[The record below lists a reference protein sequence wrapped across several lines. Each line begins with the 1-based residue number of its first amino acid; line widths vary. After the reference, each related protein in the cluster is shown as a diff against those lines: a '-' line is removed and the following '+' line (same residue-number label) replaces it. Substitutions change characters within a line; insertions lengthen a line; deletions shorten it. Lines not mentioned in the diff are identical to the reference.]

1 MPTIHKGPPLHPL
14 PREQRRWSVDCTI
27 GGKRQTIVRKGP
39 SAGDVRYALNA
50 KSAAVEIHSVVPVV
64 ETESLL

>member
-1 MPTIHKGPPLHPL
+1 MSPARP
-14 PREQRRWSVDCTI
+14 ERRWSVDCTI

-39 SAGDVRYALNA
+39 SAGAVRYALNAAVRYALNA